1 MKHISLLAAGGD
13 LRQLTAAA
21 RLSEQHSVSVTGFD
35 RCGTL
40 PAGITPADLSGTQPQ
55 SLDALLLP
63 MPVTQDGL
71 FLYAPLGS
79 GMLRLTELLP
89 LVKAG
94 GTVFGGRFRDSE
106 HSMIEAAGLHAA
118 DYAKEETF
126 ALRNAVPT
134 AEGAIQII
142 MQELPVVLLSLPCLI
157 LGAGRVSRALQMRL
171 HALGAEVTVA
181 ARRCADLAR
190 REGEEGKHGSIAPF
204 LIRRRYRFPDKLK
217 PPLRQLKP

>member
-1 MKHISLLAAGGD
+1 MKHINLLAAGGD
-13 LRQLTAAA
+13 LRQITAAA
-21 RLSEQHSVSVTGFD
+21 RLAEHHTVCMTGFD
-35 RCGTL
+35 RFGSL
-40 PAGITPADLSGTQPQ
+40 PAGISTAEHVSALPQ

-71 FLYAPLGS
+71 FLYTPFS
-79 GMLRLTELLP
+79 GNTLRLSELLP
-89 LVKAG
+89 LVRPG

-106 HSMIEAAGLHAA
+106 RSMIEAAGLHAA

-142 MQELPVVLLSLPCLI
+142 MQELPVVLLGLPCLI
-157 LGAGRVSRALQMRL
+157 LGAGRVSKALQMRL

-181 ARRCADLAR
+181 ARQCADLAR
-190 REGEEGKHGSIAPF
+190 REGGEGKPIVCRIPS
-204 LIRRRYRFPDKLK
+204 
-217 PPLRQLKP
+217 

>member
-13 LRQLTAAA
+13 LRQITAAA
-21 RLSEQHSVSVTGFD
+21 RLSQSHSVSITGFD
-35 RCGTL
+35 RFGAL
-40 PAGITPADLSGTQPQ
+40 PAGITAADLSNTPQQ

-71 FLYAPLGS
+71 FLCTPFGS
-79 GMLRLTELLP
+79 SAIRLASLLP
-89 LVKAG
+89 AVRTG

-106 HSMIEAAGLHAA
+106 RRLIESAGLRCT
-118 DYAKEETF
+118 DYAQQEAF

-142 MQELPVVLLSLPCLI
+142 MQEMPVVLMGLPCLI

-171 HALGAEVTVA
+171 QALGAEVTVA

-190 REGEEGKHGSIAPF
+190 SIGAKGKPAALPGVAKSRS
-204 LIRRRYRFPDKLK
+204 LY
-217 PPLRQLKP
+217 